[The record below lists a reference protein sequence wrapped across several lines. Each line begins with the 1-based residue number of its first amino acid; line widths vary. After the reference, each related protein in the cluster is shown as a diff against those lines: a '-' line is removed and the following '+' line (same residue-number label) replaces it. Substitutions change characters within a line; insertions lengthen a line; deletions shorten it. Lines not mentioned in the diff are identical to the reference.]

1 MQTQNKLFDDLAR
14 VANGAVSTVMSM
26 KDEIDALVRQRLE
39 RYLSTVDLV
48 TREEFNVVKAMATK
62 ARTENEVLEA
72 RIAAL
77 EAAAVKPKTKRTT
90 ASKAKSAKP
99 GKS

>member
-1 MQTQNKLFDDLAR
+1 MQTHNKLFDDLAR

-48 TREEFNVVKAMATK
+48 TREEFDVVKAMAAK
-62 ARTENEVLEA
+62 ARIENEALEA
-72 RIAAL
+72 RIVAL
-77 EAAAVKPKTKRTT
+77 EAATKPKVKRTT
-90 ASKAKSAKP
+90 VSKAKSS
-99 GKS
+99 KS